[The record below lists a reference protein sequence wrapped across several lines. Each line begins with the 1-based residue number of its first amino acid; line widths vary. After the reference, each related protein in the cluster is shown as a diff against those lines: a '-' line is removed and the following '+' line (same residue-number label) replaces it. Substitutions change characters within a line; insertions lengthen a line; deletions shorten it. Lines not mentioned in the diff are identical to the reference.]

1 MTCLLVRQDAHARLQ
16 GRTDPRNI
24 AFRWPPVLRCSPR
37 KMVHQYEFSDK
48 EIAAV
53 DSSPDRK
60 PFLFGWTRECSAGRG
75 SARPRGRFHVRPQ
88 NRSRPKHPNGA
99 PAPSQSPHTLPA
111 IIFGPLNSLCCT
123 LFLRMALL
131 HVPSAYPDRS
141 GFCGA
146 VHGKRP
152 PTKD

>member
-1 MTCLLVRQDAHARLQ
+1 MRTRGSRVEPTREILRFVGHQSFDAHRVRWYISTNSVTKRSRLPIVR
-16 GRTDPRNI
+16 RT
-24 AFRWPPVLRCSPR
+24 V
-37 KMVHQYEFSDK
+37 
-48 EIAAV
+48 
-53 DSSPDRK
+53 K

-99 PAPSQSPHTLPA
+99 PAPPARFDHPSQSPHTLPA

-131 HVPSAYPDRS
+131 HVPSAYPNRS